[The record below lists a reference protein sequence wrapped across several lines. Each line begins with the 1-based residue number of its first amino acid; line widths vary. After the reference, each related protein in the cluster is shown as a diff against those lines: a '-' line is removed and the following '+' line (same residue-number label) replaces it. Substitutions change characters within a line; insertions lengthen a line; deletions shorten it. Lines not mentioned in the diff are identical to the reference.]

1 MFIITRFS
9 NCEKSIFI
17 AERGLTMIKRKNI
30 IGMALA
36 ATMTVAAP
44 SLTYA
49 QDSTANMSPEE
60 IAAELQQQFSLDPE
74 IHNIVD
80 ANVRDGK
87 IVLTGQLDDPAA
99 YSKLNRILEDM
110 EIDESMI
117 ENEVIT
123 Q

>member
-1 MFIITRFS
+1 
-9 NCEKSIFI
+9 
-17 AERGLTMIKRKNI
+17 MIKRKNI